1 LPVLQRL
8 RRYLRSTGRYGP
20 SPFLIGHY
28 GCIGE
33 IAQGFC
39 RAAAVNGGV
48 YILGRQIKSV
58 THASKGED
66 GEISE
71 NTSFKYQV
79 EIDEVPDTLECNLL
93 ISSPSYIPEGL
104 KSDTSQLAP
113 ASDEA
118 RPGVACIARCIAI
131 IDKGLTL
138 RSSQEHEAEIPDPTS
153 TDVTDGDSRS
163 AATKPLDTG
172 IVIFP
177 PSSVQSGSSTHTA
190 TVLITGEGSLSTP
203 QGKCEALVLL
213 KLLLLT
219 IIDRAGLYRA
229 SITSSSRPFDTIESS
244 TSIP

>member
-8 RRYLRSTGRYGP
+8 RRYLRSTGRYGS

-58 THASKGED
+58 THAPKQESALDPHK
-66 GEISE
+66 
-71 NTSFKYQV
+71 NTPFKYNV

-93 ISSPSYIPEGL
+93 ISSPSYIPEAL
-104 KSDTSQLAP
+104 KSDTLQLPP
-113 ASDEA
+113 AQDEV
-118 RPGVACIARCIAI
+118 RPDVGCIARCIAI
-131 IDKGLTL
+131 IDQGLTF
-138 RSSQEHEAEIPDPTS
+138 RSTQEPEAEIAVA
-153 TDVTDGDSRS
+153 DVTDGDSQP

-172 IVIFP
+172 ILTFP
-177 PSSVQSGSSTHTA
+177 PSSVPDGSSTDSA

-203 QGKCEALVLL
+203 QGKCEALVL
-213 KLLLLT
+213 
-219 IIDRAGLYRA
+219 AA
-229 SITSSSRPFDTIESS
+229 ETSLAHNHR
-244 TSIP
+244 